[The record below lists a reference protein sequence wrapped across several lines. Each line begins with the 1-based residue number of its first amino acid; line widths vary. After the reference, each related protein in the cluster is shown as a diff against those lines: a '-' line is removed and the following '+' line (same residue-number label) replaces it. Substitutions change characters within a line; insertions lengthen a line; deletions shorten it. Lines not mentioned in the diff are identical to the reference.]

1 MKVKAQSPLRFPARR
16 TSNLLLELVTR
27 DVKSRYVGS
36 MLGPA
41 WAVLAPLLWV
51 LIYTFVFSVVLR
63 IPLAGEPSG
72 VAFPEYLLA
81 GFLPWMAV
89 SEGIS
94 RSTTCLSDNAAMVK
108 KTVFPRQTLVATVVL
123 AAVVNELIG
132 LALYA
137 VYLGARGHLSV
148 EWMLLAV
155 PLLLLQIAA
164 TIGIGSILAGMQVFF
179 RDTAAIVG
187 LGLAMLGF
195 LTPIFYPASIVPAR
209 FRWVIAANPFAHLI
223 EGFRDAF
230 FRHRLP
236 EAGSLAYLL
245 VFSLAAAG
253 AGSLLFAKAEPQF
266 ADLL

>member
-1 MKVKAQSPLRFPARR
+1 MKVKPRSTLRFRPRQ
-16 TSNLLLELVTR
+16 TSHLLLELVTR
-27 DVKSRYVGS
+27 DVKARYVGS

-41 WAVLAPLLWV
+41 WSVLAPLLWV

-63 IPLAGEPSG
+63 IPLSGEPSG

-89 SEGIS
+89 QEGIS

-108 KTVFPRQTLVATVVL
+108 KTAFPRQTLVATVVL

-137 VYLGARGHLSV
+137 VYVGARGHLSAR
-148 EWMLLAV
+148 WLLLAV
-155 PLLLLQIAA
+155 PMLALQIAA
-164 TIGIGSILAGMQVFF
+164 TIGIGSILAAMQVFF
-179 RDTAAIVG
+179 RDTAAIVA

-195 LTPIFYPASIVPAR
+195 LTPIFYPVSIVPPR
-209 FRWVIAANPFAHLI
+209 FRWVVAANPFAHLI
-223 EGFRDAF
+223 EGFRDVF

-236 EAGSLAYLL
+236 EAGSLLYLL
-245 VFSLAAAG
+245 AFSVLAAA
-253 AGSLLFAKAEPQF
+253 AGSLLFTKAEPQF